1 MNKGKSNVFWN
12 YSKQTT
18 ISLYCDFYQGNCISV
33 LIRNPL
39 TANAVAALSVSER
52 YGSNQLLDARVVL
65 ISQEK
70 CKAPHVYGDSLD
82 DSMFCAGNM
91 NGGVDSCQ
99 V

>member
-1 MNKGKSNVFWN
+1 M
-12 YSKQTT
+12 T
-18 ISLYCDFYQGNCISV
+18 
-33 LIRNPL
+33 PL
-39 TANAVAALSVSER
+39 TSSALSVSER
-52 YGSNQLLDARVVL
+52 HGSHQLLDARVVL

>member
-1 MNKGKSNVFWN
+1 MES
-12 YSKQTT
+12 Q
-18 ISLYCDFYQGNCISV
+18 
-33 LIRNPL
+33 NPL
-39 TANAVAALSVSER
+39 TANTVAPLSVSER

-91 NGGVDSCQ
+91 DGGVDSCQ
-99 V
+99 VLKMTGFQFVSISFCGPSAAPWW